1 MAPALAVEAVIL
13 VTALVGPLL
22 LATGHQP
29 ADPLHLLYAVSAVG
43 ALPVALAIA
52 MSRGATRSRRDRWL
66 ALGALLLVGVSVQLR
81 QTG

>member
-66 ALGALLLVGVSVQLR
+66 ALGALLLVGVSVRLR